1 MQHLRDLLKKKDDSR
16 IAWLLWSRLHEIEAF
31 LKEAQVK
38 FPEDPEAKIC
48 DAVLQDIQSL
58 LELPSPDSPTNQ
70 SQNTVTT
77 PTEDSGLKDSQPIK
91 SEEVKLSLL
100 RDAFHSDKNL
110 IKYLGDFQLRS
121 QTDSDLWKEI
131 QHQLLRLPKEMAR
144 SWREHALKL
153 AKDAQAEIDPSNIL
167 QLRFTDNEEIYPGLK
182 GSVQVNGLSLS
193 KSQDSFLDSEVL
205 QENKYEGL
213 SKDLKLLACLVSI
226 CIYSIDREPDLYHA
240 LETVNKFD
248 AISLHSNTDERKKYI
263 DALKE
268 RFQRTIKAEEKKEWP
283 TILKAWINIDEAIHS
298 LVFMPPADSDSW
310 CGELQKKSRRIL
322 IEKAK
327 KAKDDGYDVRIQ
339 QLSGVYADIHNLSS
353 GYDLPLKVGG
363 IPGEVQACLR
373 VYARINQ
380 DKFPGRVIYR
390 SSK

>member
-1 MQHLRDLLKKKDDSR
+1 MQHLRDLLKKKDDSL
-16 IAWLLWSRLHEIEAF
+16 IAWLLWNRLHEIEAF
-31 LKEAQVK
+31 LKEAQAK
-38 FPEDPEAKIC
+38 FPEDPEAKTC

-77 PTEDSGLKDSQPIK
+77 PTEDSGLKDSQSIK
-91 SEEVKLSLL
+91 SEEVKLSPL
-100 RDAFHSDKNL
+100 RKAFNSDKNL

-121 QTDSDLWKEI
+121 ETDSDLWKEI
-131 QHQLLRLPKEMAR
+131 QHKLLRLPKEMAR
-144 SWREHALKL
+144 SWRELALEL
-153 AKDAQAEIDPSNIL
+153 AKDAQAEIDTSNIFP
-167 QLRFTDNEEIYPGLK
+167 LRFTDNEEIYPGLK
-182 GSVQVNGLSLS
+182 GSVEVKGLYLS
-193 KSQDSFLDSEVL
+193 KSQDAFLEDVL

-226 CIYSIDREPDLYHA
+226 CIYSIKKEPDLYHA

-268 RFQRTIKAEEKKEWP
+268 RFQRTIKAEESGESL
-283 TILKAWINIDEAIHS
+283 TILKAWINIDEAINS

-327 KAKDDGYDVRIQ
+327 QAKENGYDVRIQ
-339 QLSGVYADIHNLSS
+339 QLSGVYADLHNLSS
-353 GYDLPLKVGG
+353 GYDLRSNFGG
-363 IPGEVQACLR
+363 IPGEVQTCLR

-380 DKFPGRVIYR
+380 EELKGRVIYR
-390 SSK
+390 SLK